1 MAASDLGPLQTN
13 EHGEQ
18 VFKGTFLIFDTLIY
32 DGKTADDFLIFH
44 TLKLADLDKAGVGAA
59 ALKNIYQNYQI
70 THAEYCFHT
79 VYQEIGDPQNWYL
92 YAAPWNRPFFCK
104 NQTACKINPN
114 MLPGCVFRVFSTG
127 GYGTKIDKSGEVGQ
141 TEGGSN
147 SIGAGGALYVSQH
160 SPKYFLDVINNDLG
174 NSSAL
179 PMSNK
184 LPTYTAKGVDETA
197 WATILTRHQRFTGYK
212 RPVAWH
218 FMIKVGFEFSG
229 VRLSAP
235 LELAPPEYELGAHLA
250 HSKRCVP
257 TFDSVE
263 TQERVHTLL
272 CHQSTGDHKRRS
284 DSLACLRQSES
295 EPAHKLLRR
304 SEEDMLDKET
314 GEGSSR
320 QHTDGIHCPLFSIH

>member
-1 MAASDLGPLQTN
+1 M
-13 EHGEQ
+13 
-18 VFKGTFLIFDTLIY
+18 Y
-32 DGKTADDFLIFH
+32 DGATADDFLIYH

-59 ALKNIYQNYQI
+59 ALKNIFQNYQI

-104 NQTACKINPN
+104 NTTTCKVNPN

-127 GYGTKIDKSGEVGQ
+127 GYGTKIDVMDNYAQ

-147 SIGAGGALYVSQH
+147 SIGAGGALYITQNE
-160 SPKYFLDVINNDLG
+160 PKYFLDVINNDLG

-184 LPTYTAKGVDETA
+184 LPTYTAKGVDTTS
-197 WATILTRHQRFTGYK
+197 WATILTRHQRFTGLK

-235 LELAPPEYELGAHLA
+235 LDLAPPEYELGAHLA
-250 HSKRCVP
+250 HSKICVP
-257 TFDSVE
+257 TFDDPS
-263 TQERVHTLL
+263 TQERLRSLL
-272 CHQSTGDHKRRS
+272 CNQSTGNNKRRS
-284 DSLACLRQSES
+284 SALARVCET
-295 EPAHKLLRR
+295 EPEPKKQFLRR
-304 SEEDMLDKET
+304 SEEDVLDKEA
-314 GEGSSR
+314 GEGSSGY
-320 QHTDGIHCPLFSIH
+320 HTDGIHS